1 VKGEFMK
8 KLIVIAVVFLLIPA
22 LYATETAPKGIKN
35 VSKPHALPPLSTGGP
50 DDFGYEWID
59 SAEPGGPVFSWVEIS
74 ETGTNML
81 MTDDDHY
88 WPIPFTFTFYGTTYD
103 SIAVGSNG
111 TVYFEDWYLGLGNV
125 SLPGYSEYDV
135 DTFIAVYWDDLNP
148 EYEGDVYYQVMG
160 DTLVVEWDAVPL
172 YGYPD
177 SIETFEALLIGSTG
191 DIIMQYL
198 VVEAQGF
205 EATIGIQGSPVQ
217 PPLWALE
224 YSYMTPSL
232 YDSLA
237 IKFYIPVGIE
247 EEKTELAQN
256 VGFSVPAICI
266 NGKTHIELILPS
278 PTDITLDVYDAL
290 GRPLQTLVS
299 ERFSAG
305 THSIPVS
312 VDVPAGVYFYNLKTD
327 ISENIVKKVLHV
339 R

>member
-1 VKGEFMK
+1 MK
-8 KLIVIAVVFLLIPA
+8 KLIVIALTLVLVSA
-22 LYATETAPKGIKN
+22 LGATEFAAKGIKT
-35 VSKPHALPPLSTGGP
+35 VGKPHALPPLSTGGP

-59 SAEPGGPVFSWVEIS
+59 SAEPGGPVFNWVEIS
-74 ETGTNML
+74 GTGTDML
-81 MTDDDHY
+81 LTDDDHY
-88 WPIPFTFTFYGTTYD
+88 WGIPFSFTFYGTTYD
-103 SIAVGSNG
+103 TIAVGSNG

-135 DTFIAVYWDDLNP
+135 DTFIAVYWNDFNP
-148 EYEGDVYYQVMG
+148 EEVGAGAVYYQIMG
-160 DTLVVEWDAVPL
+160 DTLVVEWDDIPL
-172 YGYPD
+172 YSYPD

-198 VVEAQGF
+198 VTEAQGF
-205 EATIGIQGSPVQ
+205 EATIGIQGNPVQ

-224 YSYMTPSL
+224 YSYMNPSL

-247 EEKTELAQN
+247 EEKTGFAQN
-256 VGFSVPAICI
+256 VGFSVPTLCI

-278 PTDITLDVYDAL
+278 PSDITLDVYDAL
-290 GRPLQTLVS
+290 GRPVQTLIS

-327 ISENIVKKVLHV
+327 QSETIVRKVLHV